1 MDRIFDR
8 ETIERLEIPLDDI
21 AKSVGEAFVAGRTG
35 EISWRPKTMLAGVD
49 GVFQMSTFA
58 SWPSQNL
65 SIFHML
71 FGGSAAEIAKG
82 APNYVSRQYVIDRQ
96 LGRPYGVIDGT
107 YTSNVLPAGVTRL
120 LSKRLART
128 QSKVAVIVGAGTQA
142 RLNLEA
148 LDGILPIE
156 TVRIITRTQA
166 SATKFAKFVEQRGQT
181 PVITEAGPAAL
192 QGADIII
199 STVPASRELK
209 PFLDPSWV
217 GPGTFVNAV
226 DLGRSWTD
234 GFGAFDRLIV
244 DDRDQAEHQV
254 ADGRLSHKGPY
265 DSEIADILSECR
277 PGRQTDE
284 QRIVL
289 IHPGNVVGVLGVTK
303 TILARLLSTSPQ

>member
-1 MDRIFDR
+1 MDKVYDR

-21 AKSVGEAFVAGRTG
+21 ARSVGEAFVAGRAG
-35 EISWRPKTMLAGVD
+35 EISWKPKTMLAGAD

-58 SWPSQNL
+58 SWPAHNL

-71 FGGSAAEIAKG
+71 FGGSATEIAKG

-107 YTSNVLPAGVTRL
+107 YASNVLPAGVTRL
-120 LSKRLART
+120 LSSRLART
-128 QSKVAVIVGAGTQA
+128 RTKIAVIVGAGNQA

-148 LDGILPIE
+148 LDGVLPIE
-156 TVRIITRTQA
+156 TVRIITRTRA
-166 SATKFAKFVEQRGQT
+166 SATKFAAFVEQRGQT
-181 PVITEAGPAAL
+181 PVIMQAGPAAF

-199 STVPASRELK
+199 STVPASQELK
-209 PFLDPSWV
+209 PFLNPSWV

-244 DDRDQAEHQV
+244 DDRDQAERQV
-254 ADGRLSHKGPY
+254 ADGRLSHRGPY
-265 DSEIADILSECR
+265 DSEIADILSESR
-277 PGRQTDE
+277 PGRQTEE

-289 IHPGNVVGVLGVTK
+289 VHPGNVVGILGVTK
-303 TILARLLSTSPQ
+303 TILERLPSASP